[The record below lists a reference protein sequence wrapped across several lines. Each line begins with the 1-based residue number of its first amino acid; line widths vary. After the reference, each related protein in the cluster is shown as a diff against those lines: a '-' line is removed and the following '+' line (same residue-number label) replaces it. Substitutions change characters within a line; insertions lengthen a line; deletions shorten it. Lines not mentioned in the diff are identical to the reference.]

1 MALTNQPYLPLY
13 VDDWMNNNK
22 LKLCSPA
29 AHGVMVSVMCI
40 MHKESEYGKLLLK
53 QKFKQTT
60 KQPENF
66 ALQIAKQSSF
76 DLHEILPGLE
86 ELISE
91 KVLKI
96 EGEYLVCTRMVEDAK
111 ISLERSKAGF
121 KGGKTTQFKSKK
133 FAKAKK
139 QANTVNGNVIENV
152 NEDLN
157 IIKNAFLKF
166 FESEN
171 FEQTWKDFDEM
182 RKELKSP
189 LSLKAA
195 KLILKKL
202 ERLSSGNPETAILII
217 EQSIENSWKGVFEIK
232 GNKQGSYTVPQSKSL
247 SLLEQD
253 AELRRRNEL

>member
-40 MHKESEYGKLLLK
+40 MHKESEYGRLLLK

-76 DLHEILPGLE
+76 DLYEILPGLE

-111 ISLERSKAGF
+111 ISLERSKSGF

-133 FAKAKK
+133 FAQAKTE
-139 QANTVNGNVIENV
+139 ANTVYV
-152 NEDLN
+152 NEDEN
-157 IIKNAFLKF
+157 EDESNNKKGAKKFIIPSIDQFKEYFKENDY
-166 FESEN
+166 SE
-171 FEQTWKDFDEM
+171 ELAERAWKGYDAAGWQD
-182 RKELKSP
+182 
-189 LSLKAA
+189 SL
-195 KLILKKL
+195 
-202 ERLSSGNPETAILII
+202 GNKIK
-217 EQSIENSWKGVFEIK
+217 SWKQKCQHVWFKPGNKEKPTTEKKSHVRQRYDEGEEIK
-232 GNKQGSYTVPQSKSL
+232 QHNDQIYGDQ
-247 SLLEQD
+247 
-253 AELRRRNEL
+253 